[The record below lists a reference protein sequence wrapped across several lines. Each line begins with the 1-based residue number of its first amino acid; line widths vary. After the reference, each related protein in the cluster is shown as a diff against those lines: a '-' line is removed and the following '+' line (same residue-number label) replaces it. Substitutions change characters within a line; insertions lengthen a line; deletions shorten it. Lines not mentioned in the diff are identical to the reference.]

1 MKLPRNDFYSIDTL
15 VLAFAGIWMI
25 SVLINLIV

>member
-1 MKLPRNDFYSIDTL
+1 MKKPIRDFLSIDTL

-25 SVLINLIV
+25 SVLINLIT